1 MQSLLLHK
9 KRVNRTEG
17 ENQSRDQDGG
27 TNLNLENSSER
38 QKIRV
43 NRTGRQYHK
52 YARQCRKGTD
62 ARKTGKLVCRKTA
75 AILDPPDES
84 KSRPL
89 IRLRIH
95 FYDVT
100 PAAGSSMDCRRQD
113 KYVLQGHR
121 QAIHILTY
129 MEYPFILYEILRTFL
144 KLKYLFI
151 QSKRDVLK
159 LFRK

>member
-9 KRVNRTEG
+9 KCVNRTEG
-17 ENQSRDQDGG
+17 ENQSRDQGGG

-38 QKIRV
+38 RKIRV
-43 NRTGRQYHK
+43 NRAGRQYHK

-62 ARKTGKLVCRKTA
+62 ARKTGKLVCRKTT

-84 KSRPL
+84 KSRRL

-100 PAAGSSMDCRRQD
+100 PAAGSSMDCHRQD
-113 KYVLQGHR
+113 KYMLQGHTY
-121 QAIHILTY
+121 ILQSYTY
-129 MEYPFILYEILRTFL
+129 INIYGILSHFI
-144 KLKYLFI
+144 
-151 QSKRDVLK
+151 
-159 LFRK
+159 